1 MLQEKQIRNAVEDT
15 HLSLLE
21 KLRPGPTQ
29 KLSRKEANMQ
39 QQEKS
44 WNANYEVIDKLLCQ
58 ERKEDVDHGTLYC
71 GLAN

>member
-1 MLQEKQIRNAVEDT
+1 MYC
-15 HLSLLE
+15 LSLRVFLE
-21 KLRPGPTQ
+21 FTCRSNIKPTK
-29 KLSRKEANMQ
+29 KLSRQEANMQ

-58 ERKEDVDHGTLYC
+58 ERKEGVDNGTLYC